1 MSLHFHLRSRK
12 TSLITKHCWVARPS
26 AKLDFTGQY
35 GGGFASPASCTWKC
49 FSQKRTTT
57 ICGENTTKTALA
69 QKLVNPTTSSVYVL
83 CRVYYCI
90 MWNAFIRGT
99 HSSIVYCS
107 KGGLVRLC
115 QQRWLSTTI
124 LLANKRYSMKS
135 VFYIVHSI
143 FFLLLAVCALTRV
156 YISTNINLLRLVFH
170 CGLQQH
176 QNKRGDFLGHRV
188 RGGAWAGTR
197 EGWGKGAVAWTPL
210 GWGAYHPQWRW
221 ESRYFGVAVFQT
233 AGAVLERAAVG
244 QERAGGCIPPL
255 CPRHTASS
263 WKRKG
268 SQSLS
273 HE

>member
-143 FFLLLAVCALTRV
+143 FFFFWLCVCTDKSV
-156 YISTNINLLRLVFH
+156 YQYKYKSATPSFEQKEEKSGRSLFYW
-170 CGLQQH
+170 
-176 QNKRGDFLGHRV
+176 RGVLEGEWGFEGRV
-188 RGGAWAGTR
+188 RQR
-197 EGWGKGAVAWTPL
+197 
-210 GWGAYHPQWRW
+210 
-221 ESRYFGVAVFQT
+221 
-233 AGAVLERAAVG
+233 
-244 QERAGGCIPPL
+244 
-255 CPRHTASS
+255 
-263 WKRKG
+263 
-268 SQSLS
+268 
-273 HE
+273 